1 MFKMMPVFLLT
12 FIVACGN
19 TAVLQ
24 DPTTGRVTSVPASLA
39 NVCQIETSE
48 DLTTAE
54 ALLAVFRNLRSSG
67 VPQGEAF
74 LAFSLAIGSETQ
86 DPQAILCLDAM
97 ISYVYSPFSP

>member
-39 NVCQIETSE
+39 GVCQIETSD
-48 DLTTAE
+48 DLTAVE
-54 ALLAVFRNLRSSG
+54 ALIAVVRNLRSSG
-67 VPQGEAF
+67 MGQGETFAV
-74 LAFSLAIGSETQ
+74 LVSRTQ
-86 DPQAILCLDAM
+86 DPEAILCADA
-97 ISYVYSPFSP
+97 IVSYVYGPFSP